1 MSQLTHQTGGVPFY
15 AQVVSCF
22 VLVMPSTD
30 WIRPTHIREGTL
42 FYSVY

>member
-1 MSQLTHQTGGVPFY
+1 MSQLTHQAGGVPFY
-15 AQVVSCF
+15 PQVVSCV
-22 VLVMPSTD
+22 VLFTPSTN